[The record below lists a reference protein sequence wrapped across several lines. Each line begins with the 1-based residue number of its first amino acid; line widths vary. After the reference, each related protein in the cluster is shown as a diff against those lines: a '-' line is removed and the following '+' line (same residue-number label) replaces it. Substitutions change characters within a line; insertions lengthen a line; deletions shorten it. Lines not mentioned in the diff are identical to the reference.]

1 MSVRKFEVGF
11 DGYVTVFASS
21 YGKAKEMVEKDLKT
35 LHPKYHAEFTFI
47 SKIGEEE

>member
-21 YGKAKEMVEKDLKT
+21 YGQAKKIVEKDLKT
-35 LHPKYHAEFTFI
+35 LHPKFHVEFSYI
-47 SKIGEEE
+47 SKVGEEE